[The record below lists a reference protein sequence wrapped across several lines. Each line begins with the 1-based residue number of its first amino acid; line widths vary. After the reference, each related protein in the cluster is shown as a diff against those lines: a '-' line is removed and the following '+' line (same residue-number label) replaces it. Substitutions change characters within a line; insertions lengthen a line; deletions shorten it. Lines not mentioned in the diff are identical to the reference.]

1 MEEQERAKIRVG
13 QLETF
18 LGKPP
23 LTRHTVNFDLLDFI
37 NSGLGTNTLPTG
49 EFLYYTLL
57 WSYKIVFV
65 ILSYFIYL
73 VYLNAKTHLLVNQA
87 WERMAI

>member
-18 LGKPP
+18 LGKPA
-23 LTRHTVNFDLLDFI
+23 LTRHAVNFDLLDFI

-49 EFLYYTLL
+49 IFVLY
-57 WSYKIVFV
+57 SFV
-65 ILSYFIYL
+65 IL
-73 VYLNAKTHLLVNQA
+73 
-87 WERMAI
+87 